1 MIRKTSKQVR
11 KNELFQLKR
20 FPFYAQ
26 QLANIPSVKLTQ
38 LVLWVL

>member
-20 FPFYAQ
+20 FPFYVQ

-38 LVLWVL
+38 LVL